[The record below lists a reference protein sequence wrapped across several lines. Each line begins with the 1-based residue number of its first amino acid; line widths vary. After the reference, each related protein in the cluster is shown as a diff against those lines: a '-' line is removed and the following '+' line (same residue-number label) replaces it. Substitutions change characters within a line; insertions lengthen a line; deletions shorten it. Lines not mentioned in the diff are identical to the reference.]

1 MPLVQ
6 KYSEV
11 LNSYPSPKCNRSVVL
26 LQLYLQKN
34 IGEIGR
40 GQTIGERIMI
50 ARVWCR
56 TSPILV

>member
-11 LNSYPSPKCNRSVVL
+11 LNSYPLPKCNPSAVVL

-50 ARVWCR
+50 DVSSAE
-56 TSPILV
+56 LHQF